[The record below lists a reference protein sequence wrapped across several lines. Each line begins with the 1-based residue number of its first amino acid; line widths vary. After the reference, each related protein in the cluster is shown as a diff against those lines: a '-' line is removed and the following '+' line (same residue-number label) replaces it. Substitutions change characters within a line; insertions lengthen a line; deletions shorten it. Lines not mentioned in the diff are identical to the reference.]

1 VGTLDNFT
9 QRNFFHGAGFGEGYV
24 ERMIPAGDR
33 SMFVDGAEI
42 GLVVEKNA
50 TILNRTE
57 SHHGLLIV
65 ELHPKR
71 IVGRH
76 RDLVMGVKADEF
88 KGRLACS
95 VNNPFDVAVGDAN
108 DGIAAAVAAT
118 GATKFQI
125 LLPVLLC
132 HWGLRLA
139 VNYGNQKSVANFLA
153 TLTNILYTLGSW
165 MVLPIRNKA
174 PRR

>member
-1 VGTLDNFT
+1 
-9 QRNFFHGAGFGEGYV
+9 
-24 ERMIPAGDR
+24 MIPAGDR
-33 SMFVDGAEI
+33 SILVNGAEI
-42 GLVVEKNA
+42 GVVVEEDA
-50 TILNRTE
+50 AILHRTE
-57 SHHGLLIV
+57 SHHGLLVV
-65 ELHPKR
+65 ELYPKR
-71 IVGRH
+71 IIGRH
-76 RDLVMGVKADEF
+76 RDFVMGVKADEL
-88 KGRLACS
+88 KGRLARS
-95 VNNPFDVAVGDAN
+95 INNPFYVTVGNAN
-108 DGIAAAVAAT
+108 DGVATAVAAT